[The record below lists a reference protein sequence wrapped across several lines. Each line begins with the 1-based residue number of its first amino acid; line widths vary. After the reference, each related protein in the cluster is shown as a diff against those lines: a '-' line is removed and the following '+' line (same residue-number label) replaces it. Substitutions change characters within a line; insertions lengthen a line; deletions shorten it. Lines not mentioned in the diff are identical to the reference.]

1 MNKKI
6 LSEISTTLFIIGLLL
21 VFVTEVYTLELS
33 SFGLILITLSLGIT
47 CTQIADLLRS
57 KILKYLIYMVSIIVT
72 LTVTIFILNI
82 Y

>member
-6 LSEISTTLFIIGLLL
+6 LSKISTTLFIIGLLL
-21 VFVTEVYTLELS
+21 VFVTEVYTLDLS

-47 CTQIADLLRS
+47 CTQFADLLRS
-57 KILKYLIYMVSIIVT
+57 KILKYLIYMLSIIVT